1 MMLLCDQQYNIV
13 ILYVEIK
20 ERSLVKAL
28 YFGRI
33 GMQGLLVGRQDY
45 ISHGML
51 HTESTTYVLGMC
63 KIIKWEGIW
72 NQMY

>member
-20 ERSLVKAL
+20 ERSLVAL